1 MNIFKIIKKGG
12 INIYKMNLYISSY
25 IPIFLMIFIKSME
38 NISLKQISITFLKNW
53 MFWGAVI
60 LLCVICI
67 LVLLDFLKNLKS
79 TEQNNTKSIDLSD
92 ENIKSHESEVLNY
105 FITFLIPILTL
116 NPVSWPSIWSN
127 IILILLIGVYFV
139 KNNLLS
145 FNILLI
151 VLNYNIYKDQ
161 YSNIYISK
169 ASINEIKIH
178 NLKAYPYKQTNVFY
192 ISKKK

>member
-25 IPIFLMIFIKSME
+25 IPIFLMIFIKSMK
-38 NISLKQISITFLKNW
+38 NISLKQILITFLNNW
-53 MFWGAVI
+53 IFWGAII
-60 LLCVICI
+60 LLCIICTI
-67 LVLLDFLKNLKS
+67 VLLDFLKNLKC

-92 ENIKSHESEVLNY
+92 KNIKSHESEVLNY

-116 NPVSWPSIWSN
+116 NPVSWPSICSN
-127 IILILLIGVYFV
+127 IILILLVGIYFV

-151 VLNYNIYKDQ
+151 ILNYNIYKDQ

-178 NLKAYPYKQTNVFY
+178 DLKAYPYKQTNVFY
-192 ISKKK
+192 ISKKE

>member
-1 MNIFKIIKKGG
+1 MNTFKIIKKGG

-38 NISLKQISITFLKNW
+38 SISLKQILITFLKNW
-53 MFWGAVI
+53 IFWGAII
-60 LLCVICI
+60 LLCIICVI
-67 LVLLDFLKNLKS
+67 VLFDFLKSLKS

-92 ENIKSHESEVLNY
+92 KNIKSHESEVLNY

-116 NPVSWPSIWSN
+116 NPVSWPSIGSN
-127 IILILLIGVYFV
+127 IILILLVGIYFV

-161 YSNIYISK
+161 YSNIYI
-169 ASINEIKIH
+169 
-178 NLKAYPYKQTNVFY
+178 
-192 ISKKK
+192 